1 MTKDTEKVL
10 LKLYRAYTER
20 RKTLPKSQ
28 AKYFASEDV
37 SAALPGIPWD
47 DVREALAELR
57 DDGYIDLYMMGA
69 CDLFPKAIEYGETAV
84 ERGIDK
90 ALDIFHPRNIRTYIK
105 TLGNDPETRQILT
118 AEFQNL
124 MEAAKRTRMQPGDA
138 KTLPE
143 GK

>member
-28 AKYFASEDV
+28 AKHFASEDV

-90 ALDIFHPRNIRTYIK
+90 ALDVWSKPH
-105 TLGNDPETRQILT
+105 
-118 AEFQNL
+118 
-124 MEAAKRTRMQPGDA
+124 
-138 KTLPE
+138 
-143 GK
+143 

>member
-1 MTKDTEKVL
+1 MKSTK
-10 LKLYRAYTER
+10 
-20 RKTLPKSQ
+20 PKNNEFQ
-28 AKYFASEDV
+28 
-37 SAALPGIPWD
+37 
-47 DVREALAELR
+47 
-57 DDGYIDLYMMGA
+57 YIDIDSIDNKQQIINEIKTIKTPNAPSRG
-69 CDLFPKAIEYGETAV
+69 
-84 ERGIDK
+84 GIDK

-105 TLGNDPETRQILT
+105 TLGNDPETRQILS

>member
-28 AKYFASEDV
+28 AKHFASEDV

-57 DDGYIDLYMMGA
+57 
-69 CDLFPKAIEYGETAV
+69 
-84 ERGIDK
+84 
-90 ALDIFHPRNIRTYIK
+90 
-105 TLGNDPETRQILT
+105 
-118 AEFQNL
+118 
-124 MEAAKRTRMQPGDA
+124 
-138 KTLPE
+138 
-143 GK
+143 

>member
-105 TLGNDPETRQILT
+105 TLGNDPETRQILS

>member
-1 MTKDTEKVL
+1 MDSMEEKSTSAPEAASKKDLQEHPHIKKVMSL
-10 LKLYRAYTER
+10 ESLV
-20 RKTLPKSQ
+20 
-28 AKYFASEDV
+28 FFIIV
-37 SAALPGIPWD
+37 AALFG
-47 DVREALAELR
+47 LL
-57 DDGYIDLYMMGA
+57 GTG
-69 CDLFPKAIEYGETAV
+69 
-84 ERGIDK
+84 GIDK

-105 TLGNDPETRQILT
+105 TLGNDPETRQILS

>member
-84 ERGIDK
+84 ERRIDK
-90 ALDIFHPRNIRTYIK
+90 AAGCVGVNSINRVSVCPPKCSASYLRGDGPHRTGWRS
-105 TLGNDPETRQILT
+105 L
-118 AEFQNL
+118 
-124 MEAAKRTRMQPGDA
+124 
-138 KTLPE
+138 
-143 GK
+143 

>member
-47 DVREALAELR
+47 DVR
-57 DDGYIDLYMMGA
+57 GA
-69 CDLFPKAIEYGETAV
+69 CGTA
-84 ERGIDK
+84 
-90 ALDIFHPRNIRTYIK
+90 
-105 TLGNDPETRQILT
+105 
-118 AEFQNL
+118 
-124 MEAAKRTRMQPGDA
+124 
-138 KTLPE
+138 
-143 GK
+143 

>member
-57 DDGYIDLYMMGA
+57 DDGYIDLYWMCGVNSINRVSV
-69 CDLFPKAIEYGETAV
+69 CPPKCSASYL
-84 ERGIDK
+84 RGDGP
-90 ALDIFHPRNIRTYIK
+90 HRTGWRS
-105 TLGNDPETRQILT
+105 L
-118 AEFQNL
+118 
-124 MEAAKRTRMQPGDA
+124 
-138 KTLPE
+138 
-143 GK
+143 

>member
-90 ALDIFHPRNIRTYIK
+90 RWMCGVNSINRVSVCPPKCSASYLRGDGPHRTGWRS
-105 TLGNDPETRQILT
+105 L
-118 AEFQNL
+118 
-124 MEAAKRTRMQPGDA
+124 
-138 KTLPE
+138 
-143 GK
+143 

>member
-57 DDGYIDLYMMGA
+57 A

-90 ALDIFHPRNIRTYIK
+90 ALDVWSKLH
-105 TLGNDPETRQILT
+105 
-118 AEFQNL
+118 
-124 MEAAKRTRMQPGDA
+124 
-138 KTLPE
+138 
-143 GK
+143 

>member
-10 LKLYRAYTER
+10 LKLYRALHGAPQNLAEVSGKIFCIR
-20 RKTLPKSQ
+20 
-28 AKYFASEDV
+28 DV

-90 ALDIFHPRNIRTYIK
+90 ALDVWSKLH
-105 TLGNDPETRQILT
+105 
-118 AEFQNL
+118 
-124 MEAAKRTRMQPGDA
+124 
-138 KTLPE
+138 
-143 GK
+143 

>member
-20 RKTLPKSQ
+20 RKTL
-28 AKYFASEDV
+28 
-37 SAALPGIPWD
+37 
-47 DVREALAELR
+47 REALAELR

-90 ALDIFHPRNIRTYIK
+90 ALDVWSKLH
-105 TLGNDPETRQILT
+105 
-118 AEFQNL
+118 
-124 MEAAKRTRMQPGDA
+124 
-138 KTLPE
+138 
-143 GK
+143 

>member
-1 MTKDTEKVL
+1 MTIRELCEKEVVQLEQGVCLGRADDLAFDPATAQLQNLIL
-10 LKLYRAYTER
+10 LGRPR
-20 RKTLPKSQ
+20 
-28 AKYFASEDV
+28 
-37 SAALPGIPWD
+37 
-47 DVREALAELR
+47 
-57 DDGYIDLYMMGA
+57 
-69 CDLFPKAIEYGETAV
+69 LFGLLGTG
-84 ERGIDK
+84 GIDK

-105 TLGNDPETRQILT
+105 TLGNDPETRQILS